1 MYCIEEKHCLLGL
14 FSSSPIDLDAW
25 GTVPS
30 CPRRYAP
37 GLRSTKYPHTV
48 DNVFILFHSRNNLYC
63 KLRVHGRMNVT
74 DTAGLQIT
82 HLCFKQ
88 RNLRFSYL
96 QRVLRQT
103 LKINKLFIFKAKERE
118 VDMPMFKH
126 TFTSQ
131 LI

>member
-1 MYCIEEKHCLLGL
+1 
-14 FSSSPIDLDAW
+14 
-25 GTVPS
+25 VPS

-37 GLRSTKYPHTV
+37 GRRSTKYPHTV
-48 DNVFILFHSRNNLYC
+48 DKVFILFHSRNNLYY
-63 KLRVHGRMNVT
+63 KLRVHGRMNFT
-74 DTAGLQIT
+74 DAAGLQIA

-96 QRVLRQT
+96 QRGLRQT
-103 LKINKLFIFKAKERE
+103 LKMSKLFIFKAKERK
-118 VDMPMFKH
+118 VVIPMFKH